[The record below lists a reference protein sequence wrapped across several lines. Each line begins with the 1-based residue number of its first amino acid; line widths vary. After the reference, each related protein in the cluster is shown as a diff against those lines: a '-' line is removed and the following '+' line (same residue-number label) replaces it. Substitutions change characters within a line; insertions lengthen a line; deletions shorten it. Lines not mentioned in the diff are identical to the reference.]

1 MNLLDITNE
10 DIARLQE
17 NKIVFGLLP
26 ERDREILR
34 GVDTGN
40 VGRYCHSGFYRCKKG
55 GLFDP
60 CAVYR
65 IIAGYTLPAPTEA
78 EIIAYLQASEV
89 PPAQW
94 HPAAQEWARRHEGED
109 IWEFQTKCGITNF
122 WIKTNYLSDSVGFDT
137 EHVHRLR
144 ADYGKA
150 KVLYGKMEDFP
161 TPIPEPEVCVWEQ
174 HCDSRPWYKDPHG
187 EHWFMPLGE
196 IQRGRFCPVCGKR
209 IEIKQ

>member
-60 CAVYR
+60 CAVY
-65 IIAGYTLPAPTEA
+65 AL
-78 EIIAYLQASEV
+78 
-89 PPAQW
+89 
-94 HPAAQEWARRHEGED
+94 
-109 IWEFQTKCGITNF
+109 
-122 WIKTNYLSDSVGFDT
+122 
-137 EHVHRLR
+137 
-144 ADYGKA
+144 
-150 KVLYGKMEDFP
+150 
-161 TPIPEPEVCVWEQ
+161 
-174 HCDSRPWYKDPHG
+174 
-187 EHWFMPLGE
+187 
-196 IQRGRFCPVCGKR
+196 
-209 IEIKQ
+209 